1 MTTKQMT
8 TKQSAIVIGAGPGL
22 GQALARK
29 FGREL
34 GEVALIARSADHLA
48 PLVKELT
55 DLGVT
60 AHGFAADAADLDG
73 LRATIR
79 QAVSAISP
87 LKALIYN
94 AAAIRPSRPLQLDP
108 QGFAQELVVDV
119 VAPLAAAQA
128 VAPVLEAN
136 GGGSVLFT
144 GGGFALYPYAEMAA
158 LSAGK
163 AALRNLT
170 ATLAEELEPKSIRT
184 AIVTIC
190 GYLAEEGRFAP
201 ATVADA
207 YWELH
212 VNPHAEDRKPE
223 LTYA

>member
-1 MTTKQMT
+1 MTTKH
-8 TKQSAIVIGAGPGL
+8 SAIIIGVGPGL
-22 GQALARK
+22 GLALARK
-29 FGREL
+29 FGHEL
-34 GEVALIARSADHLA
+34 GEVALIARSPAHLA
-48 PLVKELT
+48 PLLQELKKA
-55 DLGVT
+55 GIT
-60 AHGFAADAADLDG
+60 AHGFAADAADLNG

-79 QAVSAISP
+79 QATSAMSP

-94 AAAIRPSRPLQLDP
+94 AAAIKPCRAVSLEPE
-108 QGFAQELVVDV
+108 GFAAELVVDV

-128 VAPVLEAN
+128 AAPVLEAN

-144 GGGFALYPYAEMAA
+144 GGGFAIYPYADMAA

-170 ATLAEELEPKSIRT
+170 ATLAEDLEPKGIRT
-184 AIVTIC
+184 AVVTIC

-207 YWELH
+207 YWNLH
-212 VNPHAEDRKPE
+212 VSPAEDRKPE

>member
-1 MTTKQMT
+1 MTTKH
-8 TKQSAIVIGAGPGL
+8 SAIIIGAGPGL
-22 GQALARK
+22 GLALAKK
-29 FGREL
+29 FGHEL
-34 GEVALIARSADHLA
+34 GEVALIARSTAHLV
-48 PLVKELT
+48 PLVQELK
-55 DLGVT
+55 DAGIT
-60 AHGFAADAADLDG
+60 AHGFAADAADVNG
-73 LRATIR
+73 LQAAIR
-79 QAVSAISP
+79 QAIAAMSP

-94 AAAIRPSRPLQLDP
+94 AAAIQPGRALALDP
-108 QGFAQELVVDV
+108 HSFAAELVVDV

-128 VAPVLEAN
+128 AAPVLEAN

-144 GGGFALYPYAEMAA
+144 GGGFAIYPYAEMAA

-170 ATLAEELEPKSIRT
+170 ATLAEDLKPKGIHT

-207 YWELH
+207 YWDIH
-212 VNPHAEDRKPE
+212 VSPAEDRKPE

>member
-1 MTTKQMT
+1 MTTKH
-8 TKQSAIVIGAGPGL
+8 SAIIIGAGPGL
-22 GQALARK
+22 GLALAKK

-34 GEVALIARSADHLA
+34 GEVALIARSAENLA
-48 PLVKELT
+48 PLVRELK
-55 DLGVT
+55 DAGIA
-60 AHGFAADAADLDG
+60 AHGFAADAADLNG

-79 QAVSAISP
+79 QAVAAMSP

-94 AAAIRPSRPLQLDP
+94 AAAIKPGRAGALEPE
-108 QGFAQELVVDV
+108 GFAAELVVDV
-119 VAPLAAAQA
+119 VAPLAAAQT

-144 GGGFALYPYAEMAA
+144 GGGFAIYPYADMAA

-170 ATLAEELEPKSIRT
+170 ATLAEDLEPKGIRT
-184 AIVTIC
+184 AVVSIC
-190 GYLAEEGRFAP
+190 GYLTEEGRFAP

-207 YWELH
+207 YWDLH
-212 VNPHAEDRKPE
+212 VSPSEDRKPE

>member
-1 MTTKQMT
+1 MSTAHSTKY
-8 TKQSAIVIGAGPGL
+8 SAIVVGAGPGL
-22 GQALARK
+22 GFALARR

-34 GEVALIARSADHLA
+34 GEVALIARSADRLV
-48 PLVKELT
+48 PLVRELQE
-55 DLGVT
+55 LGIA
-60 AHGFAADAADLDG
+60 AHALTADAADLDG
-73 LRATIR
+73 LRGTIER
-79 QAVSAISP
+79 AVAVMPP

-94 AAAIRPSRPLQLDP
+94 AAAIQPARPLALAP
-108 QGFAQELVVDV
+108 KVLAAELVVDV
-119 VAPLAAAQA
+119 AAPLAAAQA
-128 VAPVLEAN
+128 VAPALEAN

-144 GGGFALYPYAEMAA
+144 GGGFALYPNPEMAA

-170 ATLAEELEPKSIRT
+170 ATLAQDLAPKNIDV

-201 ATVADA
+201 DTVAKA
-207 YWELH
+207 YWDR
-212 VNPHAEDRKPE
+212 HAAPADAERPFE